1 MSCQRYGSIEKR
13 AFVKKPRESTKSV
26 SSRAGKKASSKA
38 DQQLA
43 LAVLMKFRLIV
54 NSAKR
59 HFKWVERQCGING
72 AQLWVL
78 WEINQAPGLRVN
90 ELATVMAMHQ
100 STASNLI
107 EKLVRSKL
115 IARKRASSDQRV
127 VTLFLTGAGRALLSR
142 APRPAR
148 GRLPEA
154 LYRLP
159 GNALSSLDKLLERV
173 LHEMGPTEKDSMK
186 KPLAELLTD
195 K

>member
-1 MSCQRYGSIEKR
+1 MKNSK
-13 AFVKKPRESTKSV
+13 ESAEYVNSQGGRKTP
-26 SSRAGKKASSKA
+26 AKA
-38 DQQLA
+38 DQQLI

-59 HFKWVERQCGING
+59 HFKWVEQQCGING

-90 ELATVMAMHQ
+90 ELAMAMAMHQ

-107 EKLVRSKL
+107 DKLAQSKL
-115 IARKRASSDQRV
+115 ITRKRASSDQRV
-127 VTLFLTGAGRALLSR
+127 VTLFLTEAGKAILKR

-159 GNALSSLDKLLERV
+159 RNALSLLDGLLERV
-173 LHEMGPTEKDSMK
+173 LHEMGPAEKESMK
-186 KPLAELLTD
+186 KPLAELLAI

>member
-1 MSCQRYGSIEKR
+1 M
-13 AFVKKPRESTKSV
+13 KKPGESAKSMN
-26 SSRAGKKASSKA
+26 RPAGRKAPAKA

-59 HFKWVERQCGING
+59 HFKWVEKQCGING

-78 WEINQAPGLRVN
+78 WEINQASGLRVN
-90 ELATVMAMHQ
+90 ELAMAMAMHQ

-107 EKLVRSKL
+107 DKLAQSKL
-115 IARKRASSDQRV
+115 ITRKRASSDQRV
-127 VTLFLTGAGRALLSR
+127 VTLFLTEAGRALLSR

-159 GNALSSLDKLLERV
+159 RNALSSLDKVLERV
-173 LHEMGPTEKDSMK
+173 LHEMGPTEKGSMK
-186 KPLAELLTD
+186 KPLGELLAS
-195 K
+195 KLRFHAR

>member
-1 MSCQRYGSIEKR
+1 M
-13 AFVKKPRESTKSV
+13 KKLKESAKSV
-26 SSRAGKKASSKA
+26 NSRPGKKASPKA

-59 HFKWVERQCGING
+59 HFKWVEKQCGING

-78 WEINQAPGLRVN
+78 WEINQAPGLRVS
-90 ELATVMAMHQ
+90 ELSTAMAMHQ

-107 EKLVRSKL
+107 EKLVQSKL

-127 VTLFLTGAGRALLSR
+127 VTLFLSEAGRTLLSR

-159 GNALSSLDKLLERV
+159 GNALSALDKSLERV

-186 KPLAELLTD
+186 KPLAELLAS

>member
-1 MSCQRYGSIEKR
+1 MKGTKESGKSANNR
-13 AFVKKPRESTKSV
+13 PRRN
-26 SSRAGKKASSKA
+26 SSRKP

-43 LAVLMKFRLIV
+43 LTVLMKFRLIV

-59 HFKWVERQCGING
+59 HFKWVENQCGING

-78 WEINQAPGLRVN
+78 WEINEAPGLRVS
-90 ELATVMAMHQ
+90 ELSTAMAMHQ

-115 IARKRASSDQRV
+115 ITRKRARSDQRV
-127 VTLFLTGAGRALLSR
+127 VTLFLTEAGRALLRR

-154 LYRLP
+154 LYQLP
-159 GNALSSLDKLLERV
+159 RNALSELDKLLERV
-173 LHEMGPTEKDSMK
+173 LHEMGPTEKASMR
-186 KPLAELLTD
+186 KPLAELLAS